1 MTVRRTIRVKAFQAL
16 FQLAHNYKINK
27 EDAIKFAIN
36 YSLELEDEELEEL
49 SELEAL
55 KASLPVDNP
64 SDELAVDSLIY
75 LKDLVLG
82 VTAKKE
88 FLDEEISKRLQNWSI
103 HRIELTT
110 LLILR
115 IAAYELY
122 FHEEID
128 PSIVMNEAIELTKSF
143 NNENASKFVNGV
155 LQGILDAK
163 EA

>member
-16 FQLAHNYKINK
+16 FQLANNYKSNEEEAI
-27 EDAIKFAIN
+27 DFAIKF
-36 YSLELEDEELEEL
+36 SLELPEDELDELT
-49 SELEAL
+49 SLEAL
-55 KASLPVDNP
+55 KRVLPLKKATDKIAS
-64 SDELAVDSLIY
+64 DSLSY
-75 LKDLVLG
+75 LRELVTG
-82 VTAKKE
+82 VKSKEE
-88 FLDEEISKRLQNWSI
+88 FLDEEITKRLENWSI
-103 HRIELTT
+103 HRIQLTT

-115 IAAYELY
+115 IAVYELY
-122 FHEEID
+122 FQEDID

>member
-1 MTVRRTIRVKAFQAL
+1 MTVRRMVRVKAFQAL
-16 FQLAHNYKINK
+16 FQLAHNYKSNT
-27 EDAIKFAIN
+27 EEAIKFAIN
-36 YSLELEDEELEEL
+36 YSLDLEDEELEAL

-64 SDELAVDSLIY
+64 SEELAVDSLIY

-82 VTAKKE
+82 VESQKE
-88 FLDEEISKRLQNWSI
+88 FLDEEISKRLKNWSI

-122 FHEEID
+122 FHEETD
-128 PSIVMNEAIELTKSF
+128 PSIVMDEAIELTKSF

-155 LQGILDAK
+155 FQGILDAK